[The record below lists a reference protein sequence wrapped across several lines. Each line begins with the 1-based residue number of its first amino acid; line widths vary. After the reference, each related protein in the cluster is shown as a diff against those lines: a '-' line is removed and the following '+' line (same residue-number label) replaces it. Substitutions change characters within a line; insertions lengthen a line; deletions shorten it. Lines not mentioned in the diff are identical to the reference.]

1 MTRTSTSPR
10 RRRDRASCSSAT
22 AGSRSSRSRA
32 ASRCWPTTSGRTRS
46 CGPPII
52 RTRTA
57 SSRAR
62 PRCSANGSGG
72 CPPRRSTR
80 CSPAAPSASTAL
92 AEAIRIGVLNFVHET
107 VTFLPNDTS
116 LDDFVHDGS
125 PASGEALLAWEPRS
139 YMGGFVKVAREHAG
153 VELVGIESPLWPR
166 TGTGSGWITTK
177 AYEHFVGRMLAELE
191 AGGRWHGVYLALHG
205 AMGVRGVARPEA
217 DIARRVRQ
225 VVGRDAFIA
234 GTFDPH
240 GNEDAEFLSQ
250 ADFAFCAKYFPH
262 YDSRLQGERAARMLI
277 RAIRGDYTP
286 ATATVK
292 VPILTATVLQWTG
305 ASPWMDLV
313 QRALTWEAREPDL
326 YMNVFFG
333 FPFADVPDVG
343 MTIQA
348 MANGKPELAR
358 KAAEDVATW
367 AWRRREAL
375 LKTATVHPIA
385 EGVKLAKEAM
395 ARDAWPVVLA
405 DHSDRSG
412 SATWV
417 LQQVI
422 AQDLADVLIATISD
436 RAAVEAVVAKGLKA
450 GDPFDID
457 VGGLADESA
466 GQPVRIEGTIT
477 GVAQI
482 AGTRWVSVAFG
493 RGNVVL
499 LSEYLTQVMDPLD
512 LAAAPGFTIDQ
523 FKIFAIK
530 SRVHFRRGFDDS
542 GFAKTILLTEPE
554 QPFLGTVRLEALPY
568 RNVDISKFYP
578 YGDVSFP

>member
-1 MTRTSTSPR
+1 MT
-10 RRRDRASCSSAT
+10 
-22 AGSRSSRSRA
+22 
-32 ASRCWPTTSGRTRS
+32 
-46 CGPPII
+46 
-52 RTRTA
+52 
-57 SSRAR
+57 
-62 PRCSANGSGG
+62 
-72 CPPRRSTR
+72 
-80 CSPAAPSASTAL
+80 
-92 AEAIRIGVLNFVHET
+92 EAIRIAVLNFAHET
-107 VTFLPNDTS
+107 VTFLPNDTT
-116 LDDFVHDGS
+116 LDDFVYQGS

-166 TGTGSGWITTK
+166 TGTGSGWITTE
-177 AYEHFVGRMLAELE
+177 AYEHFLGRMLAGLGS
-191 AGGRWHGVYLALHG
+191 GGPWHGVYLALHG

-217 DIARRVRQ
+217 DIARRVRE
-225 VVGRDAFIA
+225 VVGRDAFVA

-240 GNEDAEFLSQ
+240 GNEDAEFLRQ

-286 ATATVK
+286 VSTTVK

-343 MTIQA
+343 MTVQA

-358 KAAEDVATW
+358 KAAEDVAAF

-375 LKTATVHPIA
+375 LKTATVHPIPQ
-385 EGVKLAKEAM
+385 GVTLAKEAV
-395 ARDAWPVVLA
+395 ARGAWPVVLA

-412 SATWV
+412 SATWL

-422 AQDLADVLIATISD
+422 AQDLAHVLFAAIAD
-436 RAAVEAVVAKGLKA
+436 RTAVEAVVAKGLKA
-450 GDPFDID
+450 GDAFDME

-466 GQPVRIEGTIT
+466 GQPVRIKGTIA
-477 GVAQI
+477 GVAHI
-482 AGTRWVSVAFG
+482 AGRHWVSVAFG
-493 RGNVVL
+493 RGNVAL
-499 LSEYLTQVMDPLD
+499 ISEYLTQVMDPLD
-512 LAAAPGFTIDQ
+512 LKGAPGFTIDQ
-523 FKIFAIK
+523 FKVFAIK

-542 GFAKTILLTEPE
+542 GFAKTILLVEPE

-568 RNVDISKFYP
+568 RNVDISKFFP